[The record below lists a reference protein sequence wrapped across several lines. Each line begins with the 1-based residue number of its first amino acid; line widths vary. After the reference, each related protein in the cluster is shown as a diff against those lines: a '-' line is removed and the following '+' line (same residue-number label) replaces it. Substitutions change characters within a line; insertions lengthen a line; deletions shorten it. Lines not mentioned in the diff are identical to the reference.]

1 MAALN
6 IGHPWSRPT
15 ANGVTVAG
23 QASDGR
29 MTKLANLVC
38 QRPVGLRCS
47 GIVPIG
53 ARNKHC
59 CWKNSLQSSNF
70 EPHSYDDLRMT
81 VGEVIGGTP
90 RVLWHS
96 VVADN
101 LPNLEF
107 RNISGSKRA
116 ALRPMPNDEG

>member
-1 MAALN
+1 
-6 IGHPWSRPT
+6 
-15 ANGVTVAG
+15 
-23 QASDGR
+23 
-29 MTKLANLVC
+29 
-38 QRPVGLRCS
+38 
-47 GIVPIG
+47 
-53 ARNKHC
+53 
-59 CWKNSLQSSNF
+59 
-70 EPHSYDDLRMT
+70 MT